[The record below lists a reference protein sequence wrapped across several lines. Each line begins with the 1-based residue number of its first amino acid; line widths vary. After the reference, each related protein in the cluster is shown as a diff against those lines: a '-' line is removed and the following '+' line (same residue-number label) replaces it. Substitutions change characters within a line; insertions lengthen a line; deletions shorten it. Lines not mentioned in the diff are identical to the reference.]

1 MGILRRQ
8 GLRLRRH
15 VRKVH
20 TAVRRVQRQVVRRV
34 LVVARLVVQGRITMR
49 QRTQRVHRHVLA

>member
-1 MGILRRQ
+1 MDILRRR
-8 GLRLRRH
+8 GLRVRQL

-20 TAVRRVQRQVVRRV
+20 TAVQRVQHQVVRRV